1 MIEGR
6 LIGVVEMGRFVVW
19 LKVNGRM
26 VTKEVEAGSS
36 EKAKEIAV
44 KESSWFGGKVEVISV
59 TAVGGK

>member
-26 VTKEVEAGSS
+26 VTKEVEADS
-36 EKAKEIAV
+36 
-44 KESSWFGGKVEVISV
+44 
-59 TAVGGK
+59 